1 MRSALETL
9 SLRLEQRP
17 RDLRGRLSAFAVL
30 LLMVFVVL
38 VARLWLL
45 QVVHGEEYA
54 ILAMDNHLKEREIP
68 APRGAIYDAHGN
80 RIAEVRA
87 SFDIMVSPQ
96 DVDRLPDPPEGPAI
110 AGALG
115 GPVVDEPVDDL
126 ATRTDIGTLI
136 RRLAPLLDS
145 GTEEELLLR
154 YAEAPSRYRPVVL
167 WPDLSQA
174 ELERVLAARPELP
187 GLRVESRHRRSYP
200 DGPLFAH
207 LVGYMREVRREDL
220 DILEERYRD
229 TEYGEDWYG
238 PGDRIGKYGLEA
250 AYEHRLR
257 GRNGAY
263 WVQVDVHGREL
274 GRSTGPDLPGD
285 DYFRS
290 IAHFLDDAVEPEVPG
305 NDLHLTVRR
314 DLQQLAVELM
324 GEQSGSVVMME
335 VNTGRVLTLANAP
348 NFDPEIFS
356 RPISP
361 DAWAELRDDPA
372 HPLVDKALQGIYP
385 PGSTW
390 KMLVAAAVLG
400 SGTWTEDTSVTCN
413 GSTKVGRR
421 RFHCWNRRGHGR
433 VTVHEAIRGS
443 CDVYFYRAGLAAG
456 IDEVA
461 RYARMFGMGEPT
473 GIGINGE
480 VGALVPTTA
489 WKARRYEGQRGMT
502 AFTAGDTASAVIG
515 QGFTLATPMQ
525 LARMTAVIANGG
537 TVYKPLLVDR
547 VVGPDGQVLERG
559 EPEVVGQVD
568 LSPEHFDAIQGGMFA
583 VVNEVGGT
591 GRRQRLKHLAFA
603 GKTGTAQVVRLGA
616 SNARR
621 FRDHAWFVAYAPY
634 ENPEVAVSVLVEHGE
649 HGSTAAA
656 PIARQLFE
664 QYFKDRLVDAEERDI
679 RIGAPSEVVA
689 VRQATPTPAP
699 APATVEPVAPIDP
712 AEPFV
717 AVPGVQ
723 PGEL

>member
-1 MRSALETL
+1 MRWPQETL

-17 RDLRGRLSAFAVL
+17 RDLRGRLSAFGVG
-30 LLMVFVVL
+30 LMLVFVCL
-38 VARLWLL
+38 VARLWIL

-54 ILAMDNHLKEREIP
+54 VLAMDNHLKEREIP

-87 SFDIMVSPQ
+87 SFDLVVSPQ
-96 DVDRLPDPPEGPAI
+96 DVDRLPDPPEAPLV

-115 GPVVDEPVDDL
+115 GPVEHDPADDL

-136 RRLAPLLDS
+136 RRLAPLLD
-145 GTEEELLLR
+145 GGDEEEILAR
-154 YAEAPSRYRPVVL
+154 FAEAPNRYRPVIL
-167 WPDLSQA
+167 RPDLSQA
-174 ELERVLAARPELP
+174 ELERIMAHRPELP
-187 GLRVESRHRRSYP
+187 GVRVVSRHRRSYP
-200 DGPLFAH
+200 DGTLFAH

-220 DILEERYRD
+220 DVLQERYRD

-238 PGDRIGKYGLEA
+238 PGDRMGKYGIEA

-257 GRNGAY
+257 GRNGTY

-314 DLQQLAVELM
+314 DLQQLAVELL

-335 VNTGRVLTLANAP
+335 VNTGRMLTLANAP

-356 RPISP
+356 RPITP

-372 HPLVDKALQGIYP
+372 HPLADKALQGIYP

-400 SGTWTEDTSVTCN
+400 TGTWTEETRVTCH

-421 RFHCWNRRGHGR
+421 RFHCWNRRGHGS
-433 VTVHEAIRGS
+433 VNVKEAIRGS

-461 RYARMFGMGEPT
+461 RYARMFGMGAPT
-473 GIGINGE
+473 GIGINNE
-480 VGALVPTTA
+480 AGALVPTTE

-537 TVYKPLLVDR
+537 TVYRPLLVDR

-568 LSPEHFDAIQGGMFA
+568 LSPAHFEMIQGGMFA
-583 VVNEVGGT
+583 VIEEVGGT
-591 GRRQRLKHLAFA
+591 ARRQRLKHLAFA

-616 SNARR
+616 SNARQ

-634 ENPEVAVSVLVEHGE
+634 DNPEVAISVLVEHGE
-649 HGSTAAA
+649 HGSTTAA
-656 PIARQLFE
+656 PIARQMFE
-664 QYFKDRLVDAEERDI
+664 QYFQDRIADATEREV
-679 RIGAPSEVVA
+679 RIGVPGIAAAQPVA
-689 VRQATPTPAP
+689 ATTPAP
-699 APATVEPVAPIDP
+699 VIVSP
-712 AEPFV
+712 AEVFE

-723 PGEL
+723 PEEL